1 MEDTMKIQ
9 AALISLVMLT
19 GLGLGA
25 PAASSAPAYD
35 QTALIPI
42 QYAPPYPDRYPNQQ
56 PYYPDNRRDGYYPS
70 YPPQRGG
77 YDQGYG
83 REGQLWRP
91 GEVMPPD
98 LLNVIVDDWQRR
110 GLERPPGGHFWV
122 RVDPQFILV
131 RERDRMI
138 SRIVSF
144 D

>member
-1 MEDTMKIQ
+1 MKIQ
-9 AALISLVMLT
+9 VALISLAMLT
-19 GLGLGA
+19 GFGLGA
-25 PAASSAPAYD
+25 PAASSTPAD
-35 QTALIPI
+35 DHAAMTAI
-42 QYAPPYPDRYPNQQ
+42 QYTPPPNRYPDQRS
-56 PYYPDNRRDGYYPS
+56 YPDDRRDGYYPS
-70 YPPQRGG
+70 YPPPRGG

-83 REGQLWRP
+83 RNGQLWRP
-91 GEVMPPD
+91 GEVLTPD
-98 LLNVIVDDWQRR
+98 LLDFIVEDWERR

>member
-1 MEDTMKIQ
+1 MKIQ
-9 AALISLVMLT
+9 AALLSLAMVA
-19 GLGLGA
+19 GFGLGA
-25 PAASSAPAYD
+25 PAASSTPAD
-35 QTALIPI
+35 GQTATTQI
-42 QYAPPYPDRYPNQQ
+42 QYAPYPDRYPDQR
-56 PYYPDNRRDGYYPS
+56 YYPDDRRDGYYPS
-70 YPPQRGG
+70 YPPQGGG

-98 LLNVIVDDWQRR
+98 LINFIVDDWQRR
-110 GLERPPGGHFWV
+110 GLERPPGGHLWV